1 MDINQYLV
9 LAIFAGTIL
18 ALVTTNAR
26 PSLIF
31 AASLLSLIASQ
42 QLVIIDVIH
51 NLTNQG
57 LITLI
62 LLLLV
67 SSAVDKTSL
76 IKRLGRTLVTASF
89 NSSFWRLF
97 GLTFI
102 SSALLN
108 NTAIVASLIG
118 PVKQNQYHHASRL
131 LIPLS
136 YSAILGGTVTLIG
149 TSTNLIVN
157 SFLIEHGHPG
167 FAFWD
172 FTLYGLIAGISC
184 GVLMFLLTP
193 FLPEIS
199 NKSSQY
205 HSYSIEADVNAD
217 SELVGKT
224 VEENHLRNLPELFLI
239 EVARKGKLIT
249 PVNPDLTIQAGDK
262 LIFSG
267 NIQKVDNLSH
277 IKGLKLFAESNGLL
291 RDNLTEVIIS
301 NRAQIIGQTIKAL
314 GFRALFD
321 AAVVAIRRDGESLSG
336 KLGEIKLQAGDF
348 LLLATGP
355 DFMQRH
361 NLTKNFFILSE
372 KKVPTKL
379 TKHQE
384 WVTLGG
390 FLITVALAATSVL
403 NLATGLLFFIS
414 TLVLSRVTSSNEI
427 KRNIPLNLIVVI
439 IGALS
444 LATALEKSGVIATL
458 MDLVGPWA
466 LSISPVW
473 ALVAVYLL
481 TLLLTEL
488 VTNNAAAA
496 LMFPLAYGLVETLE
510 VPLMPFALAVA
521 FAASASFISPY
532 GYQTN
537 LLVFSASNY
546 KFKHFIKFGLP
557 ISACYST
564 IVLVLLSY
572 NYNLN

>member
-18 ALVTTNAR
+18 ALVTTNER

-31 AASLLSLIASQ
+31 AASLLALIASQ
-42 QLVIIDVIH
+42 QLVISDVIH
-51 NLTNQG
+51 NFTNQG
-57 LITLI
+57 LITLV

-76 IKRLGRTLVTASF
+76 IKRLGRTLVTANF
-89 NSSFWRLF
+89 NTSYWRLF
-97 GLTFI
+97 GLTFF

-149 TSTNLIVN
+149 TSTNLIVD

-167 FAFWD
+167 FNFWD
-172 FTLYGLIAGISC
+172 FTLYGLVAGLSC
-184 GVLMFLLTP
+184 GLLMFLMTP
-193 FLPEIS
+193 LLPEIA
-199 NKSSQY
+199 NKNNEY
-205 HSYSIEADVNAD
+205 NSYFLEADVKED
-217 SELVGKT
+217 CELIGKS

-239 EVARKGKLIT
+239 EISRDGKLIT
-249 PVNPDLTIQAGDK
+249 PVTPDMVIQSGDK

-267 NIQKVDNLSH
+267 NIQHVGNLDH
-277 IKGLKLFAESNGLL
+277 IKGLKFFAESNGLL
-291 RDNLTEVIIS
+291 RENLTEVIIS
-301 NRAQIIGQTIKAL
+301 NRAQFIWQTIKAL

-321 AAVVAIRRDGESLSG
+321 AAVVAIRRDGEYLSG
-336 KLGEIKLQAGDF
+336 KHGEIKLQSGDF
-348 LLLATGP
+348 LLLATSP

-361 NLTKNFFILSE
+361 NNTKNFFILSE
-372 KKVPTKL
+372 KKMEKKL
-379 TKHQE
+379 SRRQD
-384 WVTLGG
+384 WITLGG
-390 FLITVALAATSVL
+390 FLITVTLAATSVI

-414 TLVLSRVTSSNEI
+414 ILVIAGVTTNNEI

-439 IGALS
+439 VGALS
-444 LATALEKSGVIATL
+444 LATALEKSGVIQQIMEL
-458 MDLVGPWA
+458 IGPWA
-466 LSISPVW
+466 TSVSPIW
-473 ALVAVYLL
+473 ALVMVYIL
-481 TLLLTEL
+481 TLILTEL

-496 LMFPLAYGLVETLE
+496 LMFPLAYGLVQTLG
-510 VPLMPFALAVA
+510 VPIMPFALAVA

-546 KFKHFIKFGLP
+546 RFKHFIKFGLP
-557 ISACYST
+557 ISICYST
-564 IVLVLLSY
+564 IVLTLLKYSY
-572 NYNLN
+572 GL

>member
-18 ALVTTNAR
+18 ALVTTNER

-31 AASLLSLIASQ
+31 SASLLALIASQ
-42 QLVIIDVIH
+42 QLVLGDVIH
-51 NLTNQG
+51 NFTNQG
-57 LITLI
+57 LITLV

-67 SSAVDKTSL
+67 SSAVDKTAL

-89 NSSFWRLF
+89 KASYWRLF
-97 GLTFI
+97 GLTFF

-149 TSTNLIVN
+149 TSTNLIVD

-167 FAFWD
+167 FNFWD
-172 FTLYGLIAGISC
+172 FTLYGLVAGLSC
-184 GVLMFLLTP
+184 GLLMFLMTP
-193 FLPEIS
+193 LLPEIA
-199 NKSSQY
+199 NKSTQY
-205 HSYSIEADVNAD
+205 NSYFIEADVD
-217 SELVGKT
+217 EDCELIGKS

-239 EVARKGKLIT
+239 EISRRGNLIT
-249 PVNPDLTIQAGDK
+249 PVTPDEVIQEGDK

-267 NIQKVDNLSH
+267 NIQHVGNLNH
-277 IKGLKLFAESNGLL
+277 IKGLNLFAESNGLL
-291 RDNLTEVIIS
+291 RENLTEVIIS
-301 NRAQIIGQTIKAL
+301 NRAQIIGQTLKAL

-336 KLGEIKLQAGDF
+336 KLGEIKLQSGDF

-361 NLTKNFFILSE
+361 NLAKNFFILSE
-372 KKVPTKL
+372 KKMERKL
-379 TKHQE
+379 SHTQE
-384 WVTLGG
+384 WITLGG
-390 FLITVALAATSVL
+390 FLLTVTLAASSVL
-403 NLATGLLFFIS
+403 NLATGLLFFMAI
-414 TLVLSRVTSSNEI
+414 LVIGGVTSNNEI
-427 KRNIPLNLIVVI
+427 KRNIPINLIVVI
-439 IGALS
+439 VGALS
-444 LATALEKSGVIATL
+444 LATALEKSGVIFQIMQL
-458 MDLVGPWA
+458 IGPWA
-466 LSISPVW
+466 SSVSPIW
-473 ALVAVYLL
+473 ALVMIYVL
-481 TLLLTEL
+481 TLILTEL

-496 LMFPLAYGLVETLE
+496 LMFPLAYGLVQTLGL
-510 VPLMPFALAVA
+510 PIMPFALAVA

-546 KFKHFIKFGLP
+546 RFKHFIKFGLP
-557 ISACYST
+557 ISLCYSA
-564 IVLVLLSY
+564 IVLTLLKYSY
-572 NYNLN
+572 GL

>member
-9 LAIFAGTIL
+9 LAIFVGTIL
-18 ALVTTNAR
+18 ALITTNKR
-26 PSLIF
+26 PSSIF
-31 AASLLSLIASQ
+31 AGSLLALIVSQ
-42 QLVIIDVIH
+42 QLVIGEVMS
-51 NLTNQG
+51 NFTNQG
-57 LITLI
+57 LITLV

-67 SSAVDKTSL
+67 SSAIDKTSL

-89 NSSFWRLF
+89 NASYWRLF
-97 GLTFI
+97 GLTFF

-149 TSTNLIVN
+149 TSTNLIVD

-167 FAFWD
+167 FNFWD
-172 FTLYGLIAGISC
+172 FTLYGLVAGLSC
-184 GVLMFLLTP
+184 GLLMFLMTP
-193 FLPEIS
+193 LLPEIA
-199 NKSSQY
+199 NKNTEY
-205 HSYSIEADVNAD
+205 NSYFIEADVEQD
-217 SELVGKT
+217 CELIGKS

-239 EVARKGKLIT
+239 EIARDGKLIT
-249 PVNPDLTIQAGDK
+249 PVTPEVIIQAGDK

-267 NIQKVDNLSH
+267 NIQHVGSLDH

-291 RDNLTEVIIS
+291 RENLTEVIIS
-301 NRAQIIGQTIKAL
+301 NRAPIIGKTLKAL

-336 KLGEIKLQAGDF
+336 KLGDIKLQSGDF

-372 KKVPTKL
+372 KKMEKKL
-379 TKHQE
+379 SRTQD
-384 WVTLGG
+384 WITLGG
-390 FLITVALAATSVL
+390 FLLTVGLAATSVL
-403 NLATGLLFFIS
+403 NLATGLLFFIAI
-414 TLVLSRVTSSNEI
+414 LVIAGVTSNNEI
-427 KRNIPLNLIVVI
+427 KRNVPLNLIVVI
-439 IGALS
+439 VGALS
-444 LATALEKSGVIATL
+444 LATALENSGLIEQIMQL
-458 MDLVGPWA
+458 IGPWA
-466 LSISPVW
+466 TSVSPIW
-473 ALVAVYLL
+473 ALVMVYVI
-481 TLLLTEL
+481 TLILTEL

-496 LMFPLAYGLVETLE
+496 LMFPFAYGLVQTLG
-510 VPLMPFALAVA
+510 VPIMPFALAVA

-546 KFKHFIKFGLP
+546 KFKHFVKFGLP
-557 ISACYST
+557 ISICYST
-564 IVLVLLSY
+564 IVLMLLKYSY
-572 NYNLN
+572 GL

>member
-9 LAIFAGTIL
+9 LAIFVSTIM
-18 ALVTTNAR
+18 ALVTTNER

-31 AASLLSLIASQ
+31 ATSLLALIASQ
-42 QLVIIDVIH
+42 QLGIGDII
-51 NLTNQG
+51 NNFTNQG
-57 LITLI
+57 LITLV

-76 IKRLGRTLVTASF
+76 IKRLGRTLVTSSF
-89 NSSFWRLF
+89 NASYWRLF
-97 GLTFI
+97 GLTFF

-149 TSTNLIVN
+149 TSTNLIVD

-167 FAFWD
+167 FNFWD
-172 FTLYGLIAGISC
+172 FTLYGLVAGLSC
-184 GVLMFLLTP
+184 GLLMFFMTP
-193 FLPEIS
+193 LLPEIA
-199 NKSSQY
+199 NKKNQY
-205 HSYSIEADVNAD
+205 NSYFIEADVD
-217 SELVGKT
+217 EECELIGKSI
-224 VEENHLRNLPELFLI
+224 EENHLRNLPELFLI
-239 EVARKGKLIT
+239 EIARDRKLIT
-249 PVNPDLTIQAGDK
+249 PVTPDVVIQSGDK

-267 NIQKVDNLSH
+267 NIQHVGNLDH
-277 IKGLKLFAESNGLL
+277 IKGLNLFAETNGLE
-291 RDNLTEVIIS
+291 RENLTEVIIS
-301 NRAQIIGQTIKAL
+301 NRAQIIGKTLKAL

-336 KLGEIKLQAGDF
+336 KLGEIKLQSGDF

-372 KKVPTKL
+372 KKMETKL
-379 TKHQE
+379 SRIQD
-384 WVTLGG
+384 WITLGG

-403 NLATGLLFFIS
+403 NLATGLLFFIA
-414 TLVLSRVTSSNEI
+414 TLVLAGVTTSNEI

-439 IGALS
+439 VGALS
-444 LATALEKSGVIATL
+444 LATALEKSGVIQQIMQL
-458 MDLVGPWA
+458 IGPMA
-466 LSISPVW
+466 ISVSPIW
-473 ALVAVYLL
+473 ALVMVYVL
-481 TLLLTEL
+481 TLILTEL

-496 LMFPLAYGLVETLE
+496 LMFPLAYGLVQTLG
-510 VPLMPFALAVA
+510 VPIMPFALAVA

-546 KFKHFIKFGLP
+546 RFKHFIKFGLP
-557 ISACYST
+557 ISVCYSS
-564 IVLVLLSY
+564 IVLTLLVY
-572 NYNLN
+572 TYNL

>member
-18 ALVTTNAR
+18 ALVTTNKR
-26 PSLIF
+26 PSLVF
-31 AASLLSLIASQ
+31 AASVLTLVASQ
-42 QLVIIDVIH
+42 QLELSDVIH
-51 NLTNQG
+51 NFTNQG
-57 LITLI
+57 LITLV

-89 NSSFWRLF
+89 NASYWRLF
-97 GLTFI
+97 GLTFF

-108 NTAIVASLIG
+108 NTAVVASLIG

-149 TSTNLIVN
+149 TSTNLIVD
-157 SFLIEHGHPG
+157 SFLIEYGHPG
-167 FAFWD
+167 FNFWD
-172 FTLYGLIAGISC
+172 FTLYGLIAGLSC
-184 GVLMFLLTP
+184 GLLMFLMTP
-193 FLPEIS
+193 LLPEIA
-199 NKSSQY
+199 NKNSEY
-205 HSYSIEADVNAD
+205 NSYFLEADVEEGC
-217 SELVGKT
+217 ELIGKS

-239 EVARKGKLIT
+239 EIARDGKLIT
-249 PVNPDLTIQAGDK
+249 PVTPDMVIQARDK

-267 NIQKVDNLSH
+267 NIKHVGNLDH

-291 RDNLTEVIIS
+291 RENLTEVIIS
-301 NRAQIIGQTIKAL
+301 NRALIIGHTIKAL

-336 KLGEIKLQAGDF
+336 KLGEIKLQSGDF

-361 NLTKNFFILSE
+361 NLTKNFFIVSE
-372 KKVPTKL
+372 KKMGKKL
-379 TKHQE
+379 SSSQD
-384 WVTLGG
+384 WITLGG
-390 FLITVALAATSVL
+390 FLITVTLAATSVL
-403 NLATGLLFFIS
+403 NLATSLLFFIAV
-414 TLVLSRVTSSNEI
+414 LVIAGVTTNREI

-439 IGALS
+439 VGALS
-444 LATALEKSGVIATL
+444 LATALEKSGVIQQIMQL
-458 MDLVGPWA
+458 ISPWA
-466 LSISPVW
+466 TSVSPIW
-473 ALVAVYLL
+473 ALVMIYVL
-481 TLLLTEL
+481 TLILTEL

-496 LMFPLAYGLVETLE
+496 LMFPLAYGLVQTLGAP
-510 VPLMPFALAVA
+510 VMPFALAVA

-537 LLVFSASNY
+537 LLVFSANNY
-546 KFKHFIKFGLP
+546 KFKHFITFGLP
-557 ISACYST
+557 ISVCYST
-564 IVLVLLSY
+564 IVLTLLKYSY
-572 NYNLN
+572 EL

>member
-9 LAIFAGTIL
+9 LIIFASTIL
-18 ALVTTNAR
+18 ALVTTNQR

-31 AASLLSLIASQ
+31 TGSLLALIASQ
-42 QLVIIDVIH
+42 QLVIGDVV
-51 NLTNQG
+51 NNFTNQG
-57 LITLI
+57 LITLV

-76 IKRLGRTLVTASF
+76 IKRLARTLITASF
-89 NSSFWRLF
+89 NLSYWRLF
-97 GLTFI
+97 GLTFF

-149 TSTNLIVN
+149 TSTNLIVD

-167 FAFWD
+167 FNFWD
-172 FTLYGLIAGISC
+172 FTLYGLVAGLSC
-184 GVLMFLLTP
+184 GLLMFLMTP
-193 FLPEIS
+193 LLPEIA
-199 NKSSQY
+199 NKNTQY
-205 HSYSIEADVNAD
+205 NSYFIEADVTKD
-217 SELVGKT
+217 CELIGKS

-239 EVARKGKLIT
+239 EIARGRNLIT
-249 PVNPDLTIQAGDK
+249 PVSPEFVIQAGDK

-267 NIQKVDNLSH
+267 NVQHVDSLNH
-277 IKGLKLFAESNGLL
+277 IKGLKLFAESNGLE
-291 RDNLTEVIIS
+291 RENLTEVIIA
-301 NRAQIIGQTIKAL
+301 NRAQIIGHTLKAL

-336 KLGEIKLQAGDF
+336 KLGEIKLQSGDF

-372 KKVPTKL
+372 KKMETKL
-379 TKHQE
+379 SRFQD
-384 WVTLGG
+384 WMTLGG
-390 FLITVALAATSVL
+390 FLVTVTLAATSVL
-403 NLATGLLFFIS
+403 TLATGLLFFIAL
-414 TLVLSRVTSSNEI
+414 LVTIGVTSNNEI

-439 IGALS
+439 VGALS
-444 LATALEKSGVIATL
+444 LATALEKSGLIREI
-458 MDLVGPWA
+458 MQM
-466 LSISPVW
+466 ISPLANSVSPIW
-473 ALVAVYLL
+473 VLVMVYVL
-481 TLLLTEL
+481 TLILTEL

-496 LMFPLAYGLVETLE
+496 LMFPLAYGLVQTLGL
-510 VPLMPFALAVA
+510 PIMPFALAVA
-521 FAASASFISPY
+521 FAASASFVSPY

-546 KFKHFIKFGLP
+546 RFKHFIKFGLP
-557 ISACYST
+557 ISVCYST
-564 IVLVLLSY
+564 IVLTLLKYSY
-572 NYNLN
+572 GL